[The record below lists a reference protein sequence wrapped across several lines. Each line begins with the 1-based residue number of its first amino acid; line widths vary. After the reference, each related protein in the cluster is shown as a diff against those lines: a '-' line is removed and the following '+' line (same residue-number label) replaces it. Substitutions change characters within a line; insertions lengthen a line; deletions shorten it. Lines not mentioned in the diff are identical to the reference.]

1 MFVLTELGKRL
12 IEAREEKGMSLED
25 LQTVTKIQKRYLL
38 AIEQGN
44 YDIIPGKFYV
54 RAFIK
59 QYAEAVGLNPE
70 QLFEEFRKDVPSTY
84 NDEVSD
90 KLSNIKPQR
99 ELPKPASKVLELLPT
114 ILIIGGVLVV
124 IAIIYVI
131 VQAVNHDSGQKNNQ
145 TAPQQSESKYE
156 VSEDSSLAK
165 DQKKKDKASSDDQEK
180 SSKKDDPSK
189 DSSKDEKTVS
199 LKAANTEGS
208 TTTYEVSGAN
218 EMELTISATKA
229 SWLRVRDESG
239 KVLKMGELKDGESFK
254 TDLAELSKVDI
265 RLGNATGIDI
275 KVNDEALK
283 YELDPKNTMTQNIV
297 IVNKGKEKSS

>member
-1 MFVLTELGKRL
+1 MTELGKRL

-145 TAPQQSESKYE
+145 AAPQQSESKYE

-165 DQKKKDKASSDDQEK
+165 DQKKKEKASSDDQEK
-180 SSKKDDPSK
+180 SSKKDDSSK
-189 DSSKDEKTVS
+189 DSSKDDETVS
-199 LKAANTEGS
+199 LKATNTEGS
-208 TTTYEVSGAN
+208 TTTYEVSGAD
-218 EMELTISATKA
+218 EMELIISATKA

-254 TDLAELSKVDI
+254 TDLSELSQVDI

-275 KVNDEALK
+275 KVNDETLK

>member
-1 MFVLTELGKRL
+1 MTELGKRL
-12 IEAREEKGMSLED
+12 VEAREEKGMSLED
-25 LQTVTKIQKRYLL
+25 LMAVTKIQKRYLL

-114 ILIIGGVLVV
+114 ILIIGGIIVV

-145 TAPQQSESKYE
+145 AAPQQSESKYE

-165 DQKKKDKASSDDQEK
+165 DQKKKEKASSDDKEK
-180 SSKKDDPSK
+180 SSKKDD
-189 DSSKDEKTVS
+189 SSKDDETVS
-199 LKAANTEGS
+199 LKATNTEGS
-208 TTTYEVSGAN
+208 TTTYEVSGAD
-218 EMELTISATKA
+218 EMELKISASQA

-239 KVLKMGELKDGESFK
+239 KVLKMGELKDGDSFK
-254 TDLAELSKVDI
+254 TDLSDLSQVDI
-265 RLGNATGIDI
+265 RLGNASGIDI
-275 KVNDEALK
+275 KVNDETLK

>member
-1 MFVLTELGKRL
+1 
-12 IEAREEKGMSLED
+12 MSLED
-25 LQTVTKIQKRYLL
+25 LQAATKIQKRYLL

-114 ILIIGGVLVV
+114 ILIIGGILVV

-131 VQAVNHDSGQKNNQ
+131 VQAVNQDSGQKNNQ
-145 TAPQQSESKYE
+145 TAPQKSASKYE

-165 DQKKKDKASSDDQEK
+165 DQKKKEKASSDDKENT
-180 SSKKDDPSK
+180 SKKDDSSK
-189 DSSKDEKTVS
+189 DDSSKDDEAVS
-199 LKAANTEGS
+199 LKATNTEGS
-208 TTTYEVSGAN
+208 TTTYEVSGAD
-218 EMELTISATKA
+218 EMELTISASQA

-254 TDLAELSKVDI
+254 TDLSELSQIDI

-275 KVNDEALK
+275 KVNDETLK
-283 YELDPKNTMTQNIV
+283 YELDPKDTMTQNIV

>member
-1 MFVLTELGKRL
+1 MTELGKRL

-165 DQKKKDKASSDDQEK
+165 DQKKKEKASSDDQEK
-180 SSKKDDPSK
+180 SSKKDDSSK
-189 DSSKDEKTVS
+189 DSSKDDETVS

-208 TTTYEVSGAN
+208 TTTYEASGTK

-254 TDLAELSKVDI
+254 TDLSELSQVDI

-275 KVNDEALK
+275 KVNDETLK

>member
-12 IEAREEKGMSLED
+12 VEAREEKGMSLED

-114 ILIIGGVLVV
+114 ILIIGGIIVV

-145 TAPQQSESKYE
+145 VAPQQSESKYE

-165 DQKKKDKASSDDQEK
+165 DQKKKEKTSSDDKEK
-180 SSKKDDPSK
+180 SSKKDD
-189 DSSKDEKTVS
+189 SSKDDETVS
-199 LKAANTEGS
+199 LKATNTEGS
-208 TTTYEVSGAN
+208 TTTYEVSGAD
-218 EMELTISATKA
+218 EMELTISASQA

-254 TDLAELSKVDI
+254 TDLSDLSQVDI
-265 RLGNATGIDI
+265 RLGNASGIDI
-275 KVNDEALK
+275 KVNDETLK

>member
-1 MFVLTELGKRL
+1 MTELGKRL
-12 IEAREEKGMSLED
+12 VEAREEKGMSLED
-25 LQTVTKIQKRYLL
+25 LQAATKIQKRYLL

-114 ILIIGGVLVV
+114 ILIIGGILVV

-131 VQAVNHDSGQKNNQ
+131 VQAVNQDSGQKNNQ
-145 TAPQQSESKYE
+145 AAPQKSESKYE

-165 DQKKKDKASSDDQEK
+165 DQKKKEKASSDDKENT
-180 SSKKDDPSK
+180 SKKDDSSK
-189 DSSKDEKTVS
+189 DDSSKDDEAVS
-199 LKAANTEGS
+199 LKATNTEGS
-208 TTTYEVSGAN
+208 TTTYEVSGAD
-218 EMELTISATKA
+218 EMELTISASQA

-254 TDLAELSKVDI
+254 TDLSELSQIDI

-275 KVNDEALK
+275 KVNDETLK
-283 YELDPKNTMTQNIV
+283 YELDPKDTMTQNIV

>member
-1 MFVLTELGKRL
+1 MTELGKRL
-12 IEAREEKGMSLED
+12 VEAREEKGMSLED
-25 LQTVTKIQKRYLL
+25 LMAVTKIQKRYLL

-114 ILIIGGVLVV
+114 ILIIGGIIVV

-145 TAPQQSESKYE
+145 AAPQQSESKYE

-165 DQKKKDKASSDDQEK
+165 DQKKKEKASSDDKEK
-180 SSKKDDPSK
+180 SSKKDD
-189 DSSKDEKTVS
+189 SSKDDETVS
-199 LKAANTEGS
+199 LKATNTEGS
-208 TTTYEVSGAN
+208 TTTYEVSGAD
-218 EMELTISATKA
+218 EMELKISASQA

-254 TDLAELSKVDI
+254 TDLSDLSQVDI
-265 RLGNATGIDI
+265 RLGNASGINI
-275 KVNDEALK
+275 KVNDETLK

>member
-1 MFVLTELGKRL
+1 
-12 IEAREEKGMSLED
+12 MSLED

-114 ILIIGGVLVV
+114 ILIIGGIIVV

-145 TAPQQSESKYE
+145 AAPQQSESKYE
-156 VSEDSSLAK
+156 VSKDSSLAK
-165 DQKKKDKASSDDQEK
+165 DQKKKEKASSDDKEK
-180 SSKKDDPSK
+180 SSKKDD
-189 DSSKDEKTVS
+189 SSKDDETVS
-199 LKAANTEGS
+199 LKATNTEGS
-208 TTTYEVSGAN
+208 TTTYEVSGAD
-218 EMELTISATKA
+218 EMELKISASQA

-254 TDLAELSKVDI
+254 TDLSDLSQVDI
-265 RLGNATGIDI
+265 RLGNASGIDI
-275 KVNDEALK
+275 KVNDETLK
-283 YELDPKNTMTQNIV
+283 YELDPKDTMTQNIV

>member
-12 IEAREEKGMSLED
+12 VEAREEKGMSLED

-114 ILIIGGVLVV
+114 ILIIGGIIVV

-145 TAPQQSESKYE
+145 AAPQQSESKYE
-156 VSEDSSLAK
+156 VSKDSSLAK
-165 DQKKKDKASSDDQEK
+165 DQKKKEKASSDDKEK
-180 SSKKDDPSK
+180 SSKKDD
-189 DSSKDEKTVS
+189 SSKDDETVS
-199 LKAANTEGS
+199 LKATNTEGS
-208 TTTYEVSGAN
+208 TTTYEVSGAD
-218 EMELTISATKA
+218 EMELKISASQA

-254 TDLAELSKVDI
+254 TDLSDLSQVDI
-265 RLGNATGIDI
+265 RLGNASGIDI
-275 KVNDEALK
+275 KVNDETLK
-283 YELDPKNTMTQNIV
+283 YELDPKDTMTQNIV

>member
-1 MFVLTELGKRL
+1 
-12 IEAREEKGMSLED
+12 MSLED

-114 ILIIGGVLVV
+114 ILIIGGIIVV

-145 TAPQQSESKYE
+145 AAPQQSESKYE

-165 DQKKKDKASSDDQEK
+165 DQKKKEKASSDDKEK
-180 SSKKDDPSK
+180 SSKKE
-189 DSSKDEKTVS
+189 DSSKDDETVS
-199 LKAANTEGS
+199 LKATNTEGS
-208 TTTYEVSGAN
+208 TTTYEVSGAD
-218 EMELTISATKA
+218 EMELTISASQA

-254 TDLAELSKVDI
+254 TDLSDLSQVDI
-265 RLGNATGIDI
+265 RLGNASGIDI
-275 KVNDEALK
+275 KVNDEKLK

>member
-1 MFVLTELGKRL
+1 M
-12 IEAREEKGMSLED
+12 AA
-25 LQTVTKIQKRYLL
+25 TKIQKRYLL

-114 ILIIGGVLVV
+114 ILIIGGIIVV

-145 TAPQQSESKYE
+145 AAPQQSESKYE

-165 DQKKKDKASSDDQEK
+165 DQKKKEKTSSDDKEK
-180 SSKKDDPSK
+180 SSKKDD
-189 DSSKDEKTVS
+189 SSKDDETVS
-199 LKAANTEGS
+199 LKATNTEGS
-208 TTTYEVSGAN
+208 TTTYEVSGAD
-218 EMELTISATKA
+218 EMELKISASQA

-254 TDLAELSKVDI
+254 TDLSDLSQVDI
-265 RLGNATGIDI
+265 RLGNASGINI
-275 KVNDEALK
+275 KVNDETLK

>member
-1 MFVLTELGKRL
+1 MTELGKRL
-12 IEAREEKGMSLED
+12 VEAREEKGMSLED
-25 LQTVTKIQKRYLL
+25 LMAATKIQKRYLL

-114 ILIIGGVLVV
+114 ILIIGGIIVV

-145 TAPQQSESKYE
+145 AAPQQSESKYE

-165 DQKKKDKASSDDQEK
+165 DQKKKEKTSSDDKEK
-180 SSKKDDPSK
+180 SSKKDD
-189 DSSKDEKTVS
+189 SSKDDETVS
-199 LKAANTEGS
+199 LKATNTEGS
-208 TTTYEVSGAN
+208 TTTYEVSGAD
-218 EMELTISATKA
+218 EMELKISASQA

-254 TDLAELSKVDI
+254 TDLSDLSQVDI
-265 RLGNATGIDI
+265 RLGNASGINI
-275 KVNDEALK
+275 KVNDETLK

>member
-1 MFVLTELGKRL
+1 MTELGKRL
-12 IEAREEKGMSLED
+12 VEAREEKGMSLED

-114 ILIIGGVLVV
+114 ILIIGGIIVV

-145 TAPQQSESKYE
+145 AAPQQSESKYE

-165 DQKKKDKASSDDQEK
+165 DQKKKEKASSDDKEK
-180 SSKKDDPSK
+180 SSKKDD
-189 DSSKDEKTVS
+189 SSKGDETVS
-199 LKAANTEGS
+199 LKATNTEGS
-208 TTTYEVSGAN
+208 TTTYEVSGAD
-218 EMELTISATKA
+218 EMELTISASQA

-254 TDLAELSKVDI
+254 TDLSDLSQVDI
-265 RLGNATGIDI
+265 RLGNASGIDI
-275 KVNDEALK
+275 KVNDETLK

>member
-1 MFVLTELGKRL
+1 MLTELGKRL
-12 IEAREEKGMSLED
+12 VEAREEKGMSLED

-59 QYAEAVGLNPE
+59 QYAEAVGLNSE

-90 KLSNIKPQR
+90 KLSTIKPQR

-131 VQAVNHDSGQKNNQ
+131 VQAVNQDSGQKNHQ

-165 DQKKKDKASSDDQEK
+165 DQKKKEKNSSDDEEK
-180 SSKKDDPSK
+180 PSEK
-189 DSSKDEKTVS
+189 EDSSKDDETVS

-208 TTTYEVSGAN
+208 TTTYEVTGAD
-218 EMELTISATKA
+218 EMELTISATQT

-254 TDLAELSKVDI
+254 TDLSELSQVDI
-265 RLGNATGIDI
+265 RLGNASGIDI
-275 KVNDEALK
+275 KVNDETLK

>member
-1 MFVLTELGKRL
+1 M
-12 IEAREEKGMSLED
+12 AA
-25 LQTVTKIQKRYLL
+25 TKIQKRYLL

-114 ILIIGGVLVV
+114 ILIIGGIIVV

-145 TAPQQSESKYE
+145 AAPQQSESKYE

-165 DQKKKDKASSDDQEK
+165 DQKKKEKASSDDKEK
-180 SSKKDDPSK
+180 SSKKDD
-189 DSSKDEKTVS
+189 SSKDDETVS
-199 LKAANTEGS
+199 LKATNTEGS
-208 TTTYEVSGAN
+208 TTTYEVSGAD
-218 EMELTISATKA
+218 EMELKISASQA

-254 TDLAELSKVDI
+254 TDLSDLSQVDI
-265 RLGNATGIDI
+265 RLGNASGINI
-275 KVNDEALK
+275 KVNDETLK

>member
-1 MFVLTELGKRL
+1 
-12 IEAREEKGMSLED
+12 MSLED

-114 ILIIGGVLVV
+114 ILIIGGIIVV

-145 TAPQQSESKYE
+145 AAPQQSESKYE

-165 DQKKKDKASSDDQEK
+165 DQKKKEKASSDDKEK
-180 SSKKDDPSK
+180 SSKKDD
-189 DSSKDEKTVS
+189 SSKGDETVS
-199 LKAANTEGS
+199 LKATNTEGS
-208 TTTYEVSGAN
+208 TTTYEVSGAD
-218 EMELTISATKA
+218 EMELTISASQA

-254 TDLAELSKVDI
+254 TDLSDLSQVDI
-265 RLGNATGIDI
+265 RLGNASGIDI
-275 KVNDEALK
+275 KVNDETLK

>member
-1 MFVLTELGKRL
+1 
-12 IEAREEKGMSLED
+12 MSLED

-84 NDEVSD
+84 NDEISD

-145 TAPQQSESKYE
+145 TAPQKSESKYE

-165 DQKKKDKASSDDQEK
+165 DQKKKEKAPSDDQEK
-180 SSKKDDPSK
+180 SSKKDDSSK
-189 DSSKDEKTVS
+189 DSSKDDETVS

-208 TTTYEVSGAN
+208 TTTYEASGAD

-254 TDLAELSKVDI
+254 TDLSELSQVDI

-275 KVNDEALK
+275 KVNDETLK

>member
-1 MFVLTELGKRL
+1 MTELGKRL
-12 IEAREEKGMSLED
+12 VEAREEKGMSLED

-114 ILIIGGVLVV
+114 ILIIGGIIVV

-145 TAPQQSESKYE
+145 AAPQQSESKYE

-165 DQKKKDKASSDDQEK
+165 DQKKKEKASSDDKEK
-180 SSKKDDPSK
+180 SSKKE
-189 DSSKDEKTVS
+189 DSSKDDETVS
-199 LKAANTEGS
+199 LKATNTEGS
-208 TTTYEVSGAN
+208 TTTYEVSGAD
-218 EMELTISATKA
+218 EMELTISASQA

-254 TDLAELSKVDI
+254 TDLSDLSQVDI
-265 RLGNATGIDI
+265 RLGNASGIDI
-275 KVNDEALK
+275 KVNDETLK

>member
-1 MFVLTELGKRL
+1 MTELGKRL

-165 DQKKKDKASSDDQEK
+165 DQKKKEKASSDDQEK
-180 SSKKDDPSK
+180 SSKKDDSSK
-189 DSSKDEKTVS
+189 DSSKDDETIS

-208 TTTYEVSGAN
+208 TTTYEASGTE

-254 TDLAELSKVDI
+254 TDLSELSQVDI

-275 KVNDEALK
+275 KVNDETLK
-283 YELDPKNTMTQNIV
+283 YELDPKNTMTQTIV
-297 IVNKGKEKSS
+297 IVNIGTEKSS

>member
-12 IEAREEKGMSLED
+12 VEAREEKGMSLED
-25 LQTVTKIQKRYLL
+25 LMAATKIQKRYLL

-114 ILIIGGVLVV
+114 ILIIGGIIVV

-145 TAPQQSESKYE
+145 AAPQQSESKYE

-165 DQKKKDKASSDDQEK
+165 DQKKKEKASSDDKEK
-180 SSKKDDPSK
+180 SSKKDD
-189 DSSKDEKTVS
+189 SSKDDETVS
-199 LKAANTEGS
+199 LKATNTEGS
-208 TTTYEVSGAN
+208 TTTYEVSGAD
-218 EMELTISATKA
+218 EMELTISASQA

-254 TDLAELSKVDI
+254 TDLSELSQVDI
-265 RLGNATGIDI
+265 RLGNASGIDI
-275 KVNDEALK
+275 KVNDETLK

>member
-1 MFVLTELGKRL
+1 
-12 IEAREEKGMSLED
+12 MSLED

-114 ILIIGGVLVV
+114 ILIIGGIIVV

-145 TAPQQSESKYE
+145 ATPQQSESKYE

-165 DQKKKDKASSDDQEK
+165 DQKKKEKASSDDKEK
-180 SSKKDDPSK
+180 SSKKDD
-189 DSSKDEKTVS
+189 SSKDDETVS
-199 LKAANTEGS
+199 LKATNTEGS
-208 TTTYEVSGAN
+208 TTTYEVSGAD
-218 EMELTISATKA
+218 EMELKISASQA

-254 TDLAELSKVDI
+254 TDLSDLSQVDI
-265 RLGNATGIDI
+265 RLGNASGIDI
-275 KVNDEALK
+275 KVNDETLK
-283 YELDPKNTMTQNIV
+283 YELDPKDTMTQNIV

>member
-1 MFVLTELGKRL
+1 MTELGKRL
-12 IEAREEKGMSLED
+12 VEAREEKGMSLED

-114 ILIIGGVLVV
+114 ILIIGGIIVV

-145 TAPQQSESKYE
+145 AAPQQSESKYE

-165 DQKKKDKASSDDQEK
+165 DQKKKEKASSDDKEK
-180 SSKKDDPSK
+180 SSKKDD
-189 DSSKDEKTVS
+189 SSKDDETVS
-199 LKAANTEGS
+199 LKATNTEGS
-208 TTTYEVSGAN
+208 TTTYEVSGAD
-218 EMELTISATKA
+218 EMELKISASQA

-239 KVLKMGELKDGESFK
+239 KVLKMGELKDGDSFK
-254 TDLAELSKVDI
+254 TDLSDLSQVDI
-265 RLGNATGIDI
+265 RLGNASGIDI
-275 KVNDEALK
+275 KVNDETLK

>member
-1 MFVLTELGKRL
+1 MTELGKRL
-12 IEAREEKGMSLED
+12 VEAREEKGMSLED
-25 LQTVTKIQKRYLL
+25 LMAVTKIQKRYLL

-114 ILIIGGVLVV
+114 ILIIGGIIVV

-145 TAPQQSESKYE
+145 AAPQQSESKYE

-165 DQKKKDKASSDDQEK
+165 DQKKKEKASSDDKEK
-180 SSKKDDPSK
+180 SSKKDD
-189 DSSKDEKTVS
+189 SSKDDETVS
-199 LKAANTEGS
+199 LKATNTEGS
-208 TTTYEVSGAN
+208 TTTYEVSGAD
-218 EMELTISATKA
+218 EMELKISASQA

-254 TDLAELSKVDI
+254 TDLSDLSQVDI
-265 RLGNATGIDI
+265 RLGNASGIDI
-275 KVNDEALK
+275 KVNDETLK

>member
-1 MFVLTELGKRL
+1 MTELGKRL
-12 IEAREEKGMSLED
+12 VEAREEKGMSLED

-114 ILIIGGVLVV
+114 ILIVGGIIVV

-145 TAPQQSESKYE
+145 AAPQQSESKYE

-165 DQKKKDKASSDDQEK
+165 DQKKKEKASSDNKEK
-180 SSKKDDPSK
+180 SSKKE
-189 DSSKDEKTVS
+189 DSSKDDETVS
-199 LKAANTEGS
+199 LKATNTEGS
-208 TTTYEVSGAN
+208 TTTYEVSGAD
-218 EMELTISATKA
+218 EMELTISASQA

-254 TDLAELSKVDI
+254 TDLSDLSQVDI
-265 RLGNATGIDI
+265 RLGNASGIDI
-275 KVNDEALK
+275 KVNDETLK

>member
-1 MFVLTELGKRL
+1 
-12 IEAREEKGMSLED
+12 MSLED
-25 LQTVTKIQKRYLL
+25 LMAATKIQKRYLL

-114 ILIIGGVLVV
+114 ILIIGGILVV

-131 VQAVNHDSGQKNNQ
+131 VQSVNHDSGQKNNQ
-145 TAPQQSESKYE
+145 AAPQQSESKYE

-180 SSKKDDPSK
+180 SSEKDDSSK
-189 DSSKDEKTVS
+189 DSSKDDEDVS
-199 LKAANTEGS
+199 LKATNTEGS
-208 TTTYEVSGAN
+208 TTTYEVSGAE
-218 EMELTISATKA
+218 EMELTISASQA

-254 TDLAELSKVDI
+254 TDLTDLSQVDI
-265 RLGNATGIDI
+265 RLGNASGIDI
-275 KVNDEALK
+275 KVNDETLK

>member
-1 MFVLTELGKRL
+1 
-12 IEAREEKGMSLED
+12 MSLED

-114 ILIIGGVLVV
+114 ILIIGGIIVV

-145 TAPQQSESKYE
+145 AAPQQSESKYE

-165 DQKKKDKASSDDQEK
+165 DQKKKEKASSDDKEK
-180 SSKKDDPSK
+180 SSKKE
-189 DSSKDEKTVS
+189 DSSKDDETVS
-199 LKAANTEGS
+199 LKATNTEGS
-208 TTTYEVSGAN
+208 TTTYEVSGAD
-218 EMELTISATKA
+218 EMELTISASQA

-254 TDLAELSKVDI
+254 TDLSDLSQVDI
-265 RLGNATGIDI
+265 RLGNASGIDI
-275 KVNDEALK
+275 KVNDETLK

>member
-1 MFVLTELGKRL
+1 MTELGKRL
-12 IEAREEKGMSLED
+12 VEAREEKGMSLED

-114 ILIIGGVLVV
+114 ILIIGGILVV

-145 TAPQQSESKYE
+145 AAPQQSESKYE
-156 VSEDSSLAK
+156 VSKDSSLAK
-165 DQKKKDKASSDDQEK
+165 DQKKKEKTSSDDKEK
-180 SSKKDDPSK
+180 SSKKDD
-189 DSSKDEKTVS
+189 SSKDDETVS
-199 LKAANTEGS
+199 LKATNTEGS
-208 TTTYEVSGAN
+208 TTTYEVSGAD
-218 EMELTISATKA
+218 EMKLTISASQA

-254 TDLAELSKVDI
+254 TDLSDLSQVDI
-265 RLGNATGIDI
+265 RLGNASGIDI
-275 KVNDEALK
+275 KVNDETLK

>member
-1 MFVLTELGKRL
+1 
-12 IEAREEKGMSLED
+12 MSLED
-25 LQTVTKIQKRYLL
+25 LQAATKIQKRYLL

-114 ILIIGGVLVV
+114 ILIIGGILVV

-145 TAPQQSESKYE
+145 TAPQKSESKYE

-165 DQKKKDKASSDDQEK
+165 DQKKKEKASSDDKENT
-180 SSKKDDPSK
+180 SKKDDSSK
-189 DSSKDEKTVS
+189 DDSSKDDEAVS
-199 LKAANTEGS
+199 VKATNTEGS
-208 TTTYEVSGAN
+208 TTTYEVSGADD
-218 EMELTISATKA
+218 MELTISATQA

-254 TDLAELSKVDI
+254 TDLSELSQIDI

-275 KVNDEALK
+275 KVNDETLK
-283 YELDPKNTMTQNIV
+283 YELDPKDTMTQNIV

>member
-1 MFVLTELGKRL
+1 MTELGKRL
-12 IEAREEKGMSLED
+12 VEAREEKGMSLED

-114 ILIIGGVLVV
+114 ILIIGGIIVV

-145 TAPQQSESKYE
+145 VAPQQSESKYE

-165 DQKKKDKASSDDQEK
+165 DQKKKEKTSSDDKEK
-180 SSKKDDPSK
+180 SSKKDD
-189 DSSKDEKTVS
+189 SSKDDETVS
-199 LKAANTEGS
+199 LKATNTEGS
-208 TTTYEVSGAN
+208 TTTYEVSGAD
-218 EMELTISATKA
+218 EMELTISASQA

-254 TDLAELSKVDI
+254 TDLSDLSQVDI
-265 RLGNATGIDI
+265 RLGNASGIDI
-275 KVNDEALK
+275 KVNDETLK

>member
-1 MFVLTELGKRL
+1 M
-12 IEAREEKGMSLED
+12 AA
-25 LQTVTKIQKRYLL
+25 TKIQKRYLL

-114 ILIIGGVLVV
+114 ILIIGGIIVV

-145 TAPQQSESKYE
+145 AAPQQSESKYE

-165 DQKKKDKASSDDQEK
+165 DQKKKEKASSDDKEK
-180 SSKKDDPSK
+180 SSKKE
-189 DSSKDEKTVS
+189 DSSKDDETVS
-199 LKAANTEGS
+199 LKATNTEGS
-208 TTTYEVSGAN
+208 TTTYEVSGAD
-218 EMELTISATKA
+218 EMELTISASQA

-254 TDLAELSKVDI
+254 TDLSDLSQVDI
-265 RLGNATGIDI
+265 RLGNASGIDI
-275 KVNDEALK
+275 KVNDETLK

>member
-1 MFVLTELGKRL
+1 
-12 IEAREEKGMSLED
+12 MSLED

-114 ILIIGGVLVV
+114 ILIIGGIIVV

-145 TAPQQSESKYE
+145 ATPQQSESKYE

-165 DQKKKDKASSDDQEK
+165 DQKKKEKASSDDKEK
-180 SSKKDDPSK
+180 SSKKDD
-189 DSSKDEKTVS
+189 SSKDDETVS
-199 LKAANTEGS
+199 LKVTNTEGS
-208 TTTYEVSGAN
+208 TTTYEVSGAD
-218 EMELTISATKA
+218 EMELKISASQA

-254 TDLAELSKVDI
+254 TDLSDLSQVDI
-265 RLGNATGIDI
+265 RLGNASGIDI
-275 KVNDEALK
+275 KVNDETLK
-283 YELDPKNTMTQNIV
+283 YELDPKDTMTQNIV

>member
-1 MFVLTELGKRL
+1 MTELGKRL
-12 IEAREEKGMSLED
+12 VEAREEKGMSLED
-25 LQTVTKIQKRYLL
+25 LQTATKIQKRYLL

-70 QLFEEFRKDVPSTY
+70 QLFEEFRKDIPSTY

-99 ELPKPASKVLELLPT
+99 ELPKPASKLLELLPT
-114 ILIIGGVLVV
+114 ILIIGGILVV

-131 VQAVNHDSGQKNNQ
+131 VQAVNQDSGQKDNQ
-145 TAPQQSESKYE
+145 TAPQKTESKYE

-165 DQKKKDKASSDDQEK
+165 DQKKKEKAASSDDKEK
-180 SSKKDDPSK
+180 SSKKDD
-189 DSSKDEKTVS
+189 SSKDDETVS
-199 LKAANTEGS
+199 LKATNTEGS
-208 TTTYEVSGAN
+208 TTTYEVSGAD
-218 EMELTISATKA
+218 EMKLTISATQA

-254 TDLAELSKVDI
+254 TDLSELSQVDI

-275 KVNDEALK
+275 KVNDETLK
-283 YELDPKNTMTQNIV
+283 YELDPKSTMTQNIV

>member
-1 MFVLTELGKRL
+1 
-12 IEAREEKGMSLED
+12 MSLED
-25 LQTVTKIQKRYLL
+25 LMAATKIQKRYLL

-114 ILIIGGVLVV
+114 ILIIGGIIVV

-145 TAPQQSESKYE
+145 AAPQQSESKYE

-165 DQKKKDKASSDDQEK
+165 DQKKKEKASSDDKEK
-180 SSKKDDPSK
+180 SSKKDD
-189 DSSKDEKTVS
+189 SSKDDETVS
-199 LKAANTEGS
+199 LKATNTEGS
-208 TTTYEVSGAN
+208 TTTYEVSGAD
-218 EMELTISATKA
+218 EMELKISASQA
-229 SWLRVRDESG
+229 SWLRVRDKSG

-254 TDLAELSKVDI
+254 TDLSELSQVDI
-265 RLGNATGIDI
+265 RLGNASGINI
-275 KVNDEALK
+275 KINDETLK

>member
-1 MFVLTELGKRL
+1 MTELGKRL
-12 IEAREEKGMSLED
+12 VEAREEKGMSLED

-114 ILIIGGVLVV
+114 ILIIGGIIVV

-145 TAPQQSESKYE
+145 AAPQQSESKYE
-156 VSEDSSLAK
+156 VSEGSSLAK
-165 DQKKKDKASSDDQEK
+165 DQKKKEKASADDKEK
-180 SSKKDDPSK
+180 SSKKDD
-189 DSSKDEKTVS
+189 SSKDDETVS
-199 LKAANTEGS
+199 LKATNTEGS
-208 TTTYEVSGAN
+208 TTTYEVSGAD
-218 EMELTISATKA
+218 EMELKISASQA

-254 TDLAELSKVDI
+254 TDLSDLSQVDI
-265 RLGNATGIDI
+265 RLGNASGIDI
-275 KVNDEALK
+275 KVNDETLK
-283 YELDPKNTMTQNIV
+283 YELDPKDTMTQNIV

>member
-1 MFVLTELGKRL
+1 MTELGKRL
-12 IEAREEKGMSLED
+12 VEAREEKGMSLED

-114 ILIIGGVLVV
+114 ILIIGGIIVV

-145 TAPQQSESKYE
+145 AAPQQSESKYE

-165 DQKKKDKASSDDQEK
+165 DQKKKEKASSDDKEK
-180 SSKKDDPSK
+180 SSKKE
-189 DSSKDEKTVS
+189 DSSKDDETVS
-199 LKAANTEGS
+199 LKATNTEGS
-208 TTTYEVSGAN
+208 TTTYEVSVAD
-218 EMELTISATKA
+218 EMELTISASQA

-254 TDLAELSKVDI
+254 TDLSDLSQVDI
-265 RLGNATGIDI
+265 RLGNASGIDI
-275 KVNDEALK
+275 KVNDETLK

>member
-12 IEAREEKGMSLED
+12 VEAREEKGMSLED

-114 ILIIGGVLVV
+114 ILIIGGIIVV

-145 TAPQQSESKYE
+145 AAPQQSESKYE

-165 DQKKKDKASSDDQEK
+165 DQKKKEKATSDDKEK
-180 SSKKDDPSK
+180 SSKKDD
-189 DSSKDEKTVS
+189 SSKDDETVS
-199 LKAANTEGS
+199 LKATNTEGS
-208 TTTYEVSGAN
+208 TTTYEVSGAD
-218 EMELTISATKA
+218 EMELTISASQA

-254 TDLAELSKVDI
+254 TDLSDLSQVDI
-265 RLGNATGIDI
+265 RLGNASGIDI
-275 KVNDEALK
+275 KVNDETLK

>member
-1 MFVLTELGKRL
+1 MTELGKRL
-12 IEAREEKGMSLED
+12 VEAREEKGMSLED

-114 ILIIGGVLVV
+114 ILIIGGIIVV

-145 TAPQQSESKYE
+145 AAPQQSESKYE
-156 VSEDSSLAK
+156 VSEGSSLAK
-165 DQKKKDKASSDDQEK
+165 DQKKKEKASSDDKEK
-180 SSKKDDPSK
+180 SSKKDD
-189 DSSKDEKTVS
+189 SSKDDETVS
-199 LKAANTEGS
+199 LKATNTEGS
-208 TTTYEVSGAN
+208 TTTYEVSGAD
-218 EMELTISATKA
+218 EMELTISASQA

-254 TDLAELSKVDI
+254 TDLSDLSQVDI
-265 RLGNATGIDI
+265 RLGNASGIDI
-275 KVNDEALK
+275 KVNDETLK
-283 YELDPKNTMTQNIV
+283 YELDPKDTMTQNIV

>member
-1 MFVLTELGKRL
+1 
-12 IEAREEKGMSLED
+12 MSLED

-114 ILIIGGVLVV
+114 ILIIGGIIVV

-145 TAPQQSESKYE
+145 AAPQQSESKYE

-165 DQKKKDKASSDDQEK
+165 DQKKKEKASSDDKEK
-180 SSKKDDPSK
+180 SSKKDD
-189 DSSKDEKTVS
+189 SSKDDETVS
-199 LKAANTEGS
+199 LKATNTEGS
-208 TTTYEVSGAN
+208 TTTYEVSGAD
-218 EMELTISATKA
+218 EMELKISASQA

-254 TDLAELSKVDI
+254 TDLSDLSQVDI
-265 RLGNATGIDI
+265 RLGNASGIDI
-275 KVNDEALK
+275 KVNEETLK
-283 YELDPKNTMTQNIV
+283 YELDPKDTMTQNIV

>member
-12 IEAREEKGMSLED
+12 VEAREEKGMSLED
-25 LQTVTKIQKRYLL
+25 LMAATKIQKRYLL

-114 ILIIGGVLVV
+114 ILIIGGIIVV

-145 TAPQQSESKYE
+145 AAPQQSESKYE

-165 DQKKKDKASSDDQEK
+165 DQKKKEKASSDDKEK
-180 SSKKDDPSK
+180 SSKKDD
-189 DSSKDEKTVS
+189 SSKDDETVS
-199 LKAANTEGS
+199 LKATNTEGS
-208 TTTYEVSGAN
+208 TTTYEVSGAD
-218 EMELTISATKA
+218 EMELKISASQA

-254 TDLAELSKVDI
+254 TDLSDLSQVDI
-265 RLGNATGIDI
+265 RLGNASGIDI
-275 KVNDEALK
+275 KVNDETLK

>member
-1 MFVLTELGKRL
+1 MTELGKRL

-145 TAPQQSESKYE
+145 TAPQKSESKYE

-165 DQKKKDKASSDDQEK
+165 DQKKKEKAPSDDQEK
-180 SSKKDDPSK
+180 SSKKDDASK
-189 DSSKDEKTVS
+189 DSSKDDETVS

-208 TTTYEVSGAN
+208 TTTYEASGAD

-254 TDLAELSKVDI
+254 TDLSELSQVDI

-275 KVNDEALK
+275 KVNDETLK